1 MLLPVNIKVQEFLT
15 IKKTGEGIPTSK
27 TLTEISEKIM
37 LFGDFMK
44 YCGGLSDKTTSSKV
58 NPLLPIFNELW
69 PFLELVLTEFIYND
83 DIIEYTCRLIK
94 HS

>member
-15 IKKTGEGIPTSK
+15 IKKTCEGIPTSK

-44 YCGGLSDKTTSSKV
+44 YCSRLSDKTTSSKV
-58 NPLLPIFNELW
+58 NPLLPIFNELR
-69 PFLELVLTEFIYND
+69 PILELVLTEFIYND

>member
-15 IKKTGEGIPTSK
+15 IQKAREGIPTSK
-27 TLTEISEKIM
+27 TLIEISEKIM

-44 YCGGLSDKTTSSKV
+44 YCTGLSDKTTSSKV